1 MKKINTMRAAG
12 GLLIATLLTT
22 SAVSGTYAKYV
33 SGGSAG
39 DTARV
44 AKWGVVISATGNL
57 FSKNYLDADENTPTA
72 STTDADIS
80 VESSNTDMLVA
91 PGTKSATGLSFSIS
105 GTPEVDALVTAK
117 IDTKDVYLAEGSY
130 GLMKPITITDNAA
143 FNAAVDN
150 GNLFSLSDKAYTPL
164 STTTDTTTGTVTY
177 PTFTSGTTYYQLDTA
192 TIAKVAEGGYYPV
205 VFKYGSSTSKK
216 AVDIGGEIAKALN
229 GDTDLTAAQKTVA
242 NGTTTYSISK
252 TYDSNT
258 DLATELATNNQS
270 LSWEW
275 VYNGAIGDA
284 WNNVDYEDTILGDL
298 AAGTTGVVTLTYDTT
313 DTTKITGA
321 TAISADATTGLVS
334 DGTNTLGCIRETFN
348 ISMTAVQVD

>member
-12 GLLIATLLTT
+12 GLLIATLLST

-57 FSKNYLDADENTPTA
+57 FSKNYLVATNTPTA
-72 STTDADIS
+72 STTDANIS

-105 GTPEVDALVTAK
+105 GTPEVDALVTAT

-130 GLMKPITITDNAA
+130 GLMKPITITDSAA
-143 FNAAVDN
+143 FNAAVDE
-150 GNLFSLSDKAYTPL
+150 GNLFSLSGSAYTPL
-164 STTTDTTTGTVTY
+164 STTTDTTTNTVTY

-192 TIAKVAEGGYYPV
+192 TIANVAEGGYYPV
-205 VFKYGSSTSKK
+205 KFAYGSSTSTK

-229 GDTDLTAAQKTVA
+229 GGTALTAAQKTVA
-242 NGTTTYSISK
+242 DGTTTYSISK

-258 DLATELATNNQS
+258 DLATELATSNQS

-275 VYNGAIGDA
+275 KYNGAIDDA

-298 AAGTTGVVTLTYDTT
+298 AAGTTGVVTLTYDG
-313 DTTKITGA
+313 TKITGA
-321 TAISADATTGLVS
+321 TKISADATTGLVS